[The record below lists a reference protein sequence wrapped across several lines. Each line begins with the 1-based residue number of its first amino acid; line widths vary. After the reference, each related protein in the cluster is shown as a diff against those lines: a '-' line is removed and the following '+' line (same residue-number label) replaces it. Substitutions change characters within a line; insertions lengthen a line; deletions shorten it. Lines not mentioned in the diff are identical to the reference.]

1 MAPLF
6 LQERQFRVS
15 SPPLDC
21 TAVEI
26 NYQRDLIVHYSA
38 ELQGNEAELKL
49 RAGRQR
55 EHQRTQGPS
64 STQSQA
70 GAVSIQLHWG
80 GKHVAQGK
88 QAGEGKARSLLGPM
102 GLMCCSLS
110 SLHPSYQQTQGGMQG
125 EDSKG

>member
-1 MAPLF
+1 MAPSF

-70 GAVSIQLHWG
+70 RAVSIQLH
-80 GKHVAQGK
+80 
-88 QAGEGKARSLLGPM
+88 
-102 GLMCCSLS
+102 
-110 SLHPSYQQTQGGMQG
+110 
-125 EDSKG
+125 